1 MPRLLGID
9 LGTTSFKAVIY
20 DEHGTALASSRVSPP
35 DEQIL
40 VDGFWVTVWRPEK
53 LWETMCELIRRAVG
67 SLPDRVLDAVA
78 IAELGLVGYPVD
90 SSGNALYAG
99 VTWIDPAAEPS
110 RAFSGCG
117 IDNATL
123 FSSTGN
129 HLSPI
134 YPPAW
139 ITWMAEHEPSYARGI
154 ARWLN
159 VGDYVAYRLC
169 GEMALDYSMASQ
181 TTLFDQR
188 SLALRP
194 DLLRAMSLEETL
206 FPAPK
211 QSGTPLGRVHAD
223 AAAATGL
230 NEGLPV
236 VLGGADFIIGAYAAG
251 FLDAGDAAILTGTWE
266 NVIVCSDQP
275 QLGTALMECGAIC
288 DAHVAPGRWSI
299 RIENLSGDVTEWYRR
314 LISGQCDA
322 GSADGDMGWQPLIEE
337 AEAADAGSSGVI
349 FVPHVF
355 GSYGPRHDSLARGAF
370 IGLSGPCS
378 RCELTRA
385 VFEGLSFQ
393 TRHALEALIA
403 GTGRQPRRVVAMGGG
418 AKNRFWVQNKA
429 DVLGRELEVV
439 TTPDVTPRGAAMI
452 AGIGIGV
459 FRDFRDAADRFALP
473 ATKVSPN
480 TELTE
485 FYQKLYKDIYLP
497 LLDELSPFH
506 SRLAVSRPPRAGA
519 GVQVA
524 T

>member
-20 DEHGTALASSRVSPP
+20 DEHGVALASSRVSPP

-40 VDGFWVTVWRPEK
+40 VAGYRVTVWRPEK
-53 LWETMCELIRRAVG
+53 LWDGICELIRRAVD
-67 SLPDRVLDAVA
+67 SLPDRELDAVA

-117 IDNATL
+117 IENATL
-123 FSSTGN
+123 FSITGN

-139 ITWMAEHEPSYARGI
+139 ITWMAEHEPAYSRGMT
-154 ARWLN
+154 RWLN
-159 VGDYVAYRLC
+159 VGDYIAYRLC

-181 TTLFDQR
+181 TTLLDQR
-188 SLALRP
+188 SLTFRP
-194 DLLRAMSLEETL
+194 DLLGAMGLEQTL
-206 FPAPK
+206 FPAPQ
-211 QSGTPLGRVHAD
+211 QSGTPLGRVRAD
-223 AAAATGL
+223 AAAAAGL
-230 NEGLPV
+230 SAGLPV
-236 VLGGADFIIGAYAAG
+236 VLGGADFISGAYAAG

-266 NVIVCSDQP
+266 NVVMCSDHP
-275 QLGTALMECGAIC
+275 QLGPALMECGAIC

-314 LISGQCDA
+314 LISDR
-322 GSADGDMGWQPLIEE
+322 SRTDSVEGDPGWQPLIEQ
-337 AEAADAGSSGVI
+337 AEAAEAGSGGVMFI
-349 FVPHVF
+349 PHVF

-370 IGLSGPCS
+370 VGLSGPCN
-378 RCELTRA
+378 RRELTRA

-393 TRHALEALIA
+393 TRHALEALITGI
-403 GTGRQPRRVVAMGGG
+403 GTPPRRVVAMGGG

-429 DVLGRELEVV
+429 DILGRELEVV

-459 FRDFRDAADRFALP
+459 FRDFRDAADRFAQP
-473 ATKVSPN
+473 GTKVAPN
-480 TELTE
+480 SEVTE
-485 FYQKLYKDIYLP
+485 FYQKLYQEAYLP
-497 LLDELSPFH
+497 LVYELAPH
-506 SRLAVSRPPRAGA
+506 HARLAVSRPPRAGA
-519 GVQVA
+519 GAQA
-524 T
+524 AS